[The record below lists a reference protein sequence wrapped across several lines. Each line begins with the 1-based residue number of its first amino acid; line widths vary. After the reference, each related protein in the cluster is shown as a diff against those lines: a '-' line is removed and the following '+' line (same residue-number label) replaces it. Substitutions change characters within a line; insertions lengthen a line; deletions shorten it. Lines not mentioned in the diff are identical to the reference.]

1 MGRMTMITYTK
12 CSDWATSACTGFG
25 TDDDHVCYL
34 SGGMMDTLE
43 ARDYGS
49 PDNFRSGNGD
59 CTGHTGDLYRC
70 STTGFDK
77 GPEPKRS
84 RRSRKKSA

>member
-25 TDDDHVCYL
+25 TDDDHVCRL
-34 SGGMMDTLE
+34 FGGMMDTLE
-43 ARDYGS
+43 PRDSGRS
-49 PDNFRSGNGD
+49 DNLGTGD
-59 CTGHTGDLYRC
+59 CTGHPGNLYGC

-77 GPEPKRS
+77 GPKPERS
-84 RRSRKKSA
+84 RRSRKKFT